1 MATVQLE
8 NITKHY
14 GTEKR
19 PGPMILK
26 GIDLTLKKGEFVV
39 VVGPSGC
46 GKSTLLRIIAGLERP
61 TTGSITIAEEDVT
74 DREPAER
81 NIAMVFQ
88 NYALYPHMTVRQNM
102 SYGAKLA
109 KMPKAEIESR
119 IQSTAKML
127 EIEALLDK
135 KPNQLSGGQRQ
146 RVAMGRAIMRK
157 PKLFL
162 FDEPLSNLDAKL
174 RTTTRLEIRRRHE
187 AIQTTSLYVTHDQT
201 EAMTL
206 ADRIIVMNGGVVEQ
220 FGTPEEIF
228 HSPQTTFVASFMG
241 SPAMNL
247 ITLDY
252 REDEFW
258 CGDIELTGLA
268 ALWHGGKPDAVK
280 EFESIMAHYQYQVIL
295 GVRPEHFRLE
305 PQPAADAL
313 VDSFSPTWKVTLT
326 MAETLGSEQLLYSD
340 FGGTGITI
348 RTSGRRLAEL
358 IPKTEFL
365 VSFDKR
371 NIHWFSAENGQ
382 RITELHAVS
391 AE

>member
-26 GIDLTLKKGEFVV
+26 GLNLSFKEGEFVV

-46 GKSTLLRIIAGLERP
+46 GKSTLLRIIAGLEAP
-61 TTGSITIAEEDVT
+61 TSGKIEIGGEDVT
-74 DREPAER
+74 HREPAER

-109 KMPKAEIESR
+109 KMPKEEIESR
-119 IQSTAKML
+119 IKSTAKML

-187 AIQTTSLYVTHDQT
+187 EIQVTSLYVTHDQT

-247 ITLDY
+247 IPLHY
-252 REDEFW
+252 REGEFW
-258 CGDIELTGLA
+258 CEDQMLKGLA
-268 ALWHGGKPDAVK
+268 ALWRGTEDADR
-280 EFESIMAHYQYQVIL
+280 ESLDSIMARHNNEVIL

-305 PQPAADAL
+305 PKRAAEGL
-313 VDSFSPTWKVTLT
+313 VDSFSPTWKVKLT

-340 FGGTGITI
+340 FAGTAVTI
-348 RTSGRRLAEL
+348 RTSGRKLAEL
-358 IPKTEFL
+358 VPGTEFE

-371 NIHWFSAENGQ
+371 DMHWFDRETRQ
-382 RITELHAVS
+382 RIADLHDL
-391 AE
+391 